1 MSLSFSQTP
10 ISDERAGESRPAGLM
25 RGAKALAGIAVKILV
40 EEQQIAP
47 RPAALKAG
55 I

>member
-1 MSLSFSQTP
+1 MSQTP
-10 ISDERAGESRPAGLM
+10 ISHQGADESRPTGLM
-25 RGAKALAGIAVKILV
+25 RGAKPLAGIALKILV

-47 RPAALKAG
+47 RLAALKAG

>member
-1 MSLSFSQTP
+1 MSQTP
-10 ISDERAGESRPAGLM
+10 ISHQGADESRATSLM
-25 RGAKALAGIAVKILV
+25 RGAKLLAGIALKILV
-40 EEQQIAP
+40 KEQQIAP